1 MRQTED
7 SPITAPQPGEES
19 PDGRMEHVIRPA
31 RRKRP
36 RNIALGVLA
45 FVVVGIVVSMWAQFT
60 TRVSDHLFVL
70 VLVVHVVGS
79 TVAILACVLQV
90 WPWLRRT
97 RPRVHR
103 ISGRAYVI
111 AGVYPASITALVL
124 TAFWPFSPLTSSR
137 DILASVLWLAI
148 TTYGFVLARQGRTA
162 DHRRWML
169 RSFALTLSVV
179 VSSVIRTPVGLLLQ
193 SHLHTDFHGS
203 DDVMQQ
209 MWSGIDLWLS
219 MTLSLIAVEWY
230 LEREQLRRSSAR
242 RSRKT
247 DPSAGGAADRAGA
260 VMPAPSGRPE

>member
-1 MRQTED
+1 MRYVED
-7 SPITAPQPGEES
+7 SSVTSAQTGDES
-19 PDGRMEHVIRPA
+19 RDGRVDRAAVRPA
-31 RRKRP
+31 RRRGRP
-36 RNIALGVLA
+36 RDIALGVLA
-45 FVVVGIVVSMWAQFT
+45 FVVVAIVVSMWAQFT
-60 TRVSDHLFVL
+60 TRVSDPVFAL

-97 RPRVHR
+97 HPRVHR
-103 ISGRAYVI
+103 ISGRTYVI
-111 AGVYPASITALVL
+111 AGVYPAGITALVL

-169 RSFALTLSVV
+169 RSFALTLSVL
-179 VSSVIRTPVGLLLQ
+179 VSSVIRTPIGMLLQ

-203 DDVMQQ
+203 DDVLHQ

-219 MTLSLIAVEWY
+219 MTLSLIAVEWWI
-230 LEREQLRRSSAR
+230 ERDLLRRSAR
-242 RSRKT
+242 RRQLP
-247 DPSAGGAADRAGA
+247 DRHVEDEDGGLI
-260 VMPAPSGRPE
+260 PARSTGEHQ